1 VSAISILRHSA
12 AVMDALLPFTP
23 ELLCEP
29 LIVLRD
35 SLQFS
40 GSFMLPI
47 LTKLALQVCGADIA
61 TLLCTIFRISIL
73 SPELRAAA
81 AYL

>member
-1 VSAISILRHSA
+1 
-12 AVMDALLPFTP
+12 MDALLPFTP

-29 LIVLRD
+29 LLVLRD

-47 LTKLALQVCGADIA
+47 LTKLALQVCCAAWTYRCRRCA
-61 TLLCTIFRISIL
+61 TRHLYVIMQT
-73 SPELRAAA
+73 
-81 AYL
+81 